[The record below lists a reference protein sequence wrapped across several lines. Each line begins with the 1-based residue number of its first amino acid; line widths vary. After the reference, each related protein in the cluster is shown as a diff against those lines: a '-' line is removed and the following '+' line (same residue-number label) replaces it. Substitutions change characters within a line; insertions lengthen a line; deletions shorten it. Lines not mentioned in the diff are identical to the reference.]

1 MKNLFVFLSM
11 VLISGC
17 SAYGGWFGETKPMMS
32 FAELKAEDK
41 DGNSTASKL
50 FVWSP
55 KNSAAFV
62 NHKGNGCVQG
72 AEVFHEKS
80 GKIDVSN
87 ELLGILKG
95 IDISSSSSKE
105 DKALALEIT
114 NEMVSLRTNSERNTY
129 LGIGMFGLCQ
139 LQANGGITK
148 DELLVLTGRL
158 IESSLQ
164 IGKPSPSNPLSE
176 VVRNKAETD
185 EAEIP

>member
-1 MKNLFVFLSM
+1 MKKLIIFLSV

-32 FAELKAEDK
+32 FAELKAQDK
-41 DGNSTASKL
+41 DGKSTASKL

-62 NHKGNGCVQG
+62 NHEGNGCVQG

-95 IDISSSSSKE
+95 IDISSSSSTE
-105 DKALALEIT
+105 DKALALEVT
-114 NEMVSLRTNSERNTY
+114 NEIVSLRTNSERNTY

-139 LQANGGITK
+139 LQANGGLTK
-148 DELLVLTGRL
+148 NELLTL
-158 IESSLQ
+158 IGQLIDSSLQ
-164 IGKPSPSNPLSE
+164 VGTPP
-176 VVRNKAETD
+176 AEG
-185 EAEIP
+185 P